1 MQRAECSF
9 NGKNTVAVRN
19 INDLKGGGSGPAD
32 EVHVATGWTAAGVV
46 AKSNKFKV
54 AASRAGIHGST
65 KGRITV
71 VNHFFKLVN
80 IDILLSMAGYVYWK
94 KGKVV

>member
-1 MQRAECSF
+1 M
-9 NGKNTVAVRN
+9 AVRN

>member
-32 EVHVATGWTAAGVV
+32 EVHVATGWTAAGVA
-46 AKSNKFKV
+46 AKSNKF
-54 AASRAGIHGST
+54 
-65 KGRITV
+65 
-71 VNHFFKLVN
+71 
-80 IDILLSMAGYVYWK
+80 
-94 KGKVV
+94 